1 MYGDTDKDGFVETMR
16 HSKQGLVQQ
25 GWKDSWDSV
34 SHSDGMLPEF
44 PLALCEVQ
52 GYAYAARLAAARLA
66 SCLGHPGK
74 AEELVAKA
82 RVLQEHFNDA
92 FWCEELSTYAI
103 ALDRDKRPCK
113 IKSSNA
119 GHCLFSGIATDEYA
133 RRVAQTLLSESSFS
147 GWGIRTLDASEV
159 RYNPMAYHNG
169 SVWPHDNSLIAAGF
183 ARYGLKEE
191 VNIVLTGLLNA
202 SLFFE
207 FQRLPELFCGFA
219 RREGVGPTLYPVACS
234 PQAWAAGS
242 VFLLLQTCLGLSV
255 HAESSNVYFTS
266 PSLPDL
272 VKEVHIKDLRVSA
285 SHVDLVVD
293 RSFRGVGV
301 KRRDGEVNVVIR

>member
-1 MYGDTDKDGFVETMR
+1 
-16 HSKQGLVQQ
+16 
-25 GWKDSWDSV
+25 
-34 SHSDGMLPEF
+34 
-44 PLALCEVQ
+44 
-52 GYAYAARLAAARLA
+52 
-66 SCLGHPGK
+66 
-74 AEELVAKA
+74 
-82 RVLQEHFNDA
+82 LQERFNDA